1 MITLAIDT
9 SARLCAAC
17 VYDAAHEAVLGQA
30 IEDIGRG
37 HAERLFP
44 VIDQAL
50 GAASTA
56 YDDIG
61 RLGVC
66 IGPGSFT
73 GVRVGVSAMRGLALA
88 LSRPVVGIS
97 VFEAQIPDVPR
108 GRPVLIVQDA
118 RRGEVYAQLFDG
130 KGAAVSAPAAMPCEA
145 AADLARKHG
154 AFLLGSGARLVAK
167 AGEGAALEVAD
178 HDAKADIVRIARC
191 AAEKQ
196 PSEDAPKPLYLRG
209 ADAKPQTGFALPRQV
224 PAS

>member
-17 VYDAAHEAVLGQA
+17 VYDAAHSAVLGQSV
-30 IEDIGRG
+30 EDIGRG

-50 GAASTA
+50 HAASRT
-56 YDDIG
+56 YDDIE

-88 LSRPVVGIS
+88 LSRPVVGITA
-97 VFEAQIPDVPR
+97 FEALAMNAPR

-130 KGAAVSAPAAMPCEA
+130 KGAEAAAPAAMSFA
-145 AADLARKHG
+145 AAAGLARQHR
-154 AFLLGSGARLVAK
+154 AVLLGSGAPLVA
-167 AGEGAALEVAD
+167 AEDAELEVTDGEAL
-178 HDAKADIVRIARC
+178 ADIVCIARC
-191 AAEKQ
+191 AAVKE
-196 PSEDAPKPLYLRG
+196 PSQAAPKPLYLRG
-209 ADAKPQTGFALPRQV
+209 ADAKPQTGFALPRRV